1 MNKIIVIT
9 GDLASGKST
18 LADHLKERF
27 HFLCL
32 KKDSYKELICN
43 EIGFANRQENLKI
56 SHLTMNLLLLVA
68 KQAMEEGINII
79 FEANFHANE
88 LAQVNSLINQFH
100 YQSFFINLTAEM
112 KVLYQRFLDR
122 VPLRHA
128 AHLSG
133 HLQDSFLNFKQY
145 IEQSR
150 DETKDYLFH
159 YFDTTNKGPLIIFD
173 EVLYVMR
180 ENSF

>member
-1 MNKIIVIT
+1 MNKIIIIA

-32 KKDSYKELICN
+32 KKDVYKELICN

-56 SHLTMNLLLLVA
+56 SHLTMNLLFLTV

-79 FEANFHANE
+79 FEANFHAHE
-88 LAQVNSLINQFH
+88 LAQVASLINQFH
-100 YQSFFINLTAEM
+100 YQSFFINLTGDM
-112 KVLYQRFLDR
+112 KILYQRFLNR
-122 VPLRHA
+122 VPSRHP

-133 HLQDSFLNFKQY
+133 HLQDSFLNFKRY

-150 DETKDYLFH
+150 DEIKNFLFH
-159 YFDTTNKGPLIIFD
+159 YFDTTNKEPLITFD
-173 EVLYVMR
+173 EVLYVMK
-180 ENSF
+180 ENGF